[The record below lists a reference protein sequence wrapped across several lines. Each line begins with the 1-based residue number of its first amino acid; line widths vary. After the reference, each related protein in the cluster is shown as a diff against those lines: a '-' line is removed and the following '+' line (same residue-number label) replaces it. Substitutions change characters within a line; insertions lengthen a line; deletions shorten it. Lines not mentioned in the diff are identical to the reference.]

1 MPNEGLKLNLR
12 PPTRQDRL
20 AAFFALYGIERGEV
34 AAALGVSP
42 QMLSK
47 ICKSDRAPARH
58 LKAMQQMGFPAHLLP
73 EPNSGNGRAAA

>member
-1 MPNEGLKLNLR
+1 M
-12 PPTRQDRL
+12 
-20 AAFFALYGIERGEV
+20 